1 MTNADLVRL
10 RRLLLL
16 AALTG
21 LFATTPALAD
31 RDVWKGDDPA
41 RGGASDP
48 DDHRRTP
55 LRLEDQKAKTG
66 DLDASREARPG
77 RVQDRGVRPRD
88 PDERKAR
95 SRDPDELETR
105 SRSLG
110 DLPASPPDRSR
121 LESALGRRLPNPGDW
136 KPAADDETE
145 AAREAFLAARGRAE
159 RAVEAYEDMR
169 QENYPRGERR
179 LAIERERDE
188 ALLRLGEAA
197 ARLEATQK
205 RNERGS

>member
-1 MTNADLVRL
+1 MTTNERLWLRPLV
-10 RRLLLL
+10 LL

-21 LFATTPALAD
+21 LLAATPALAD

-41 RGGASDP
+41 RGGSSDP
-48 DDHRRTP
+48 DDHERTP
-55 LRLEDQKAKTG
+55 LRLEDQKAKAG
-66 DLDASREARPG
+66 ELDESRRARPG
-77 RVQDRGVRPRD
+77 RVQDRGVKPRD

-105 SRSLG
+105 SRALG
-110 DLPASPPDRSR
+110 DLPASPPGRSR
-121 LESALGRRLPNPGDW
+121 LESVLGRRLPDPATW
-136 KPAADDETE
+136 KPAPDDETE
-145 AAREAFLAARGRAE
+145 AARESFLAARRRAE

-188 ALLRLGEAA
+188 ALRRLGEAA
-197 ARLEATQK
+197 ARLEA
-205 RNERGS
+205 RPAAGESGP